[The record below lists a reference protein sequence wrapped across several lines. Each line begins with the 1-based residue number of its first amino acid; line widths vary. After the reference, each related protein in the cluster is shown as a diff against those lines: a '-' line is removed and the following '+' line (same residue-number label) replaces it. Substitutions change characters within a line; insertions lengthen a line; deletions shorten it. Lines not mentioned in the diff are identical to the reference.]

1 MYAIASFGL
10 PLVFVHFPFKKH
22 TLGVPMSYLKGISS
36 ELTGSHYFFILPITI
51 ILILCLILLIA
62 AYIGFRVNK
71 PPRITTEIES
81 TTVTTTTTVQR
92 KSSFV
97 IEKNVDYEH
106 FQEVKKA

>member
-1 MYAIASFGL
+1 MYAVASFGL
-10 PLVFVHFPFKKH
+10 PLVLVHFPFKKR
-22 TLGVPMSYLKGISS
+22 TLGVPLSYLKGISS

-71 PPRITTEIES
+71 PPKI
-81 TTVTTTTTVQR
+81 TTTTETSIENNGHR
-92 KSSFV
+92 KNSFA
-97 IEKNVDYEH
+97 IQKNVDYEH